1 MLRGWF
7 VLVKVK
13 AKLFLDNG
21 KEGVLYLNVPKEECN
36 REEFARYI
44 KNCLLAQYGDEIKFD
59 YQVLEDTSE

>member
-13 AKLFLDNG
+13 AKLILDSG
-21 KEGVLYLNVPKEECN
+21 KEDMLYLDVPKDKCN